1 MRTLNLIVVLF
12 KVQIILAL
20 WEGNPTQVC
29 LNGKG
34 CMSDSQCGENGK
46 CHFPEMTISGKLSV
60 GYVTDYNKN
69 HNIPLICQCLINYGV
84 I

>member
-1 MRTLNLIVVLF
+1 MRTLILIVVLF
-12 KVQIILAL
+12 KVQISLAF
-20 WEGNPTQVC
+20 WEGNPTQGC

-34 CMSDSQCGENGK
+34 CMSDSQCGENGI
-46 CHFPEMTISGKLSV
+46 CQFQEMTLSGKPSV

-69 HNIPLICQCLINYGV
+69 QNIPLICQCLINYGV